1 MADYINWNELITR
14 GIESDELDY
23 KAAQNFK
30 ELSSAGKAKFVR
42 HCLALANTKG
52 GYLVI
57 GVGEDR
63 SGRPSLLTG
72 LTDEQARSFDPSL
85 VGGFINAHVDPP
97 IDFTIE
103 RPVVNGKQYAVFVI
117 RRFSNVP
124 HVCSRPCDRELQQGV
139 FYIRTPDASSR
150 AAHRAGEIHT
160 LIQRALR
167 NQREELGRMLRGIL
181 YEQQDQTSDDNGIAK
196 FREQRVNARSAFYH
210 RFGSSEDILAEF
222 SASPSKFDPHQFSN
236 EQLRSAFDNALHLF
250 PGSPFIDKAVINDL
264 YPTSVGLRS
273 LHEVDSRMW
282 QFFYTGML
290 HFMRLFSKEDKSL
303 DFNLVVKL
311 LSEAIYFTAQY
322 YVELG
327 LTDEIINIYCRVK
340 GLDGVKLEG
349 LPNKIT
355 PPVFRGKS
363 LSIQLERSA
372 ADLVSSPERHAER
385 LLTMFFERFGL
396 PRDSKLNLL
405 KTVAKYQKP

>member
-1 MADYINWNELITR
+1 MADYINWKELITR

-52 GYLVI
+52 GYLVV

-63 SGRPSLLTG
+63 TGRPSVLTG
-72 LTDEQARSFDPSL
+72 LTNAQARSFDPSL

-97 IDFTIE
+97 IEFTIE
-103 RPVVNGKQYAVFVI
+103 RPVVDGKQYAVFVI
-117 RRFSNVP
+117 QRFRNVP

-150 AAHRAGEIHT
+150 AAHRAGEIHA

-181 YEQQDQTSDDNGIAK
+181 YEQQDQPTDENGVTK
-196 FREQRVNARSAFYH
+196 FREQRQNARQAFYH
-210 RFGSSEDILAEF
+210 KFGFNEDILAEY
-222 SASPSKFDPHQFSN
+222 SAAPATFDPHLFSDD
-236 EQLRSAFDNALHLF
+236 QLRSAFDCALHLF

-264 YPTSVGLRS
+264 YPTNVGVRS
-273 LHEVDSRMW
+273 LHEEGERMW

-290 HFMRLFSKEDKSL
+290 HFMRRFPKEPGSI
-303 DFNLVVKL
+303 DFNLIVKL
-311 LSEAIYFTAQY
+311 LAEAVYFTARF

-327 LTDEIINIYCRVK
+327 LTDKIINIYCRVN
-340 GLDGVKLEG
+340 GLDGIALDG
-349 LPNKIT
+349 LPVKT
-355 PPVFRGKS
+355 KPPVFQGKS

-372 ADLVSSPERHAER
+372 ADLVSSPESHAER

-396 PRDSKLNLL
+396 KADKTPNLL
-405 KTVAKYQKP
+405 KMIHKFQRP